1 VKQKGMIT
9 IRKRNML
16 IIAVIAAT
24 TSIITGTLMSTYI
37 QQVAS
42 AQNQSSSA
50 NVRSAGSIPLK
61 NLTGSVQVFPRL
73 SQMIQSKANV
83 SLSTAASG
91 AQSAVGAD
99 SHVISAHLGVV
110 NGFLVYVA
118 HVVDANNNIHKVIV
132 DAGNGKVLSNMQLPF
147 ANGLTHP
154 EGKGMFGHY
163 CSGGS
168 GMYRNNNSLFFGH
181 RSPGSNVG
189 P

>member
-1 VKQKGMIT
+1 MIT
-9 IRKRNML
+9 IRKRNLL
-16 IIAVIAAT
+16 IIAVIAVTA
-24 TSIITGTLMSTYI
+24 SIITGTLMSYYT

-42 AQNQSSSA
+42 AQNQSNSA
-50 NVRSAGSIPLK
+50 TVRSTGSIPLK

-83 SLSTAASG
+83 SLSAAASG

-118 HVVDANNNIHKVIV
+118 HVVDANNNIHRVIV
-132 DAGNGKVLSNMQLPF
+132 DAGNGKVLSTMQLPF
-147 ANGLTHP
+147 TNGLIHP

-163 CSGGS
+163 YGAGG
-168 GMYRNNNSLFFGH
+168 GMYGHNNGFFLGH
-181 RSPGSNVG
+181 RGLGSNVG